1 MSKQLIVAI
10 SRECGSGGHTIAE
23 LIAGHYKVPLLD
35 RNLLTEMC
43 NEKNIN
49 VTNFERFDEA
59 PRNKLLSRTV
69 KGFSNSPEEI
79 IAEMQFD
86 FLKKKAAQGESFVV
100 VGRCAETVLKGNPN
114 LISIFVMGDM
124 DKKIETISKL
134 HSITRN
140 EAYSFIRRI
149 DKKRKFYH
157 NTYSDVKWGDS
168 RNYDLCINSRRLGL
182 NSTFT
187 VLLEYIDKRLETEK

>member
-1 MSKQLIVAI
+1 MKQLIVAI

-23 LIAGHYKVPLLD
+23 LIAGHYKIPLLD

-49 VTNFERFDEA
+49 VANFEKFDEA

-86 FLKKKAAQGESFVV
+86 FLKNKAKQGESFVV
-100 VGRCAETVLKGNPN
+100 VGRCAETVLKGNPA
-114 LISIFVMGDM
+114 LISFFVLGDM
-124 DKKIETISKL
+124 DNKIERISKL
-134 HSITRN
+134 HSINRSES
-140 EAYSFIRRI
+140 EAFIRRI
-149 DKKRKFYH
+149 DKKRKYYH
-157 NTYSDVKWGDS
+157 NTHSDVKWGDS
-168 RNYDLCINSRRLGL
+168 RNYDLCINSCRLGL
-182 NSTFT
+182 ESTFS
-187 VLLEYIDKRLETEK
+187 VLLEYIDKRLAR

>member
-1 MSKQLIVAI
+1 MKQLIVAI

-23 LIAGHYKVPLLD
+23 LIAGHYKIPLLD

-49 VTNFERFDEA
+49 VTNFEKFDEA

-100 VGRCAETVLKGNPN
+100 VGRCAETVLKGNSA
-114 LISIFVMGDM
+114 LMSFFVLGDM
-124 DKKIETISKL
+124 ENKIERISKL
-134 HSITRN
+134 HSINRS
-140 EAYSFIRRI
+140 EAEAFIRRI
-149 DKKRKFYH
+149 DKKRKYYH
-157 NTYSDVKWGDS
+157 NTHSDVKWGDS
-168 RNYDLCINSRRLGL
+168 RNYDLCINSCRLGL
-182 NSTFT
+182 ESTFS
-187 VLLEYIDKRLETEK
+187 VLLDYIDKRLAR

>member
-23 LIAGHYKVPLLD
+23 LIARHYNIPLLD

-49 VTNFERFDEA
+49 VTNFEKFDEA

-86 FLKKKAAQGESFVV
+86 FLKKKAEQGESFVV
-100 VGRCAETVLKGNPN
+100 VGRCAETVLKGNPA
-114 LISIFVMGDM
+114 LISIFVLGDM
-124 DKKIETISKL
+124 ENKITRICKL
-134 HSITRN
+134 HSINRS
-140 EAYSFIRRI
+140 EAETFIRRI
-149 DKKRKFYH
+149 DKKRKYYH

-168 RNYDLCINSRRLGL
+168 RNYDLCINSCRLGL
-182 NSTFT
+182 DMTFSA
-187 VLLEYIDKRLETEK
+187 LLDYIDKRLGK

>member
-23 LIAGHYKVPLLD
+23 LIAGHYKIPLLD

-49 VTNFERFDEA
+49 VSNLERFDEA

-86 FLKKKAAQGESFVV
+86 FLKKKAEQGESFVV

-114 LISIFVMGDM
+114 LISFFVLGDM
-124 DKKIETISKL
+124 DKKIDTISKL
-134 HSITRN
+134 HSITKN
-140 EAYSFIRRI
+140 EAYAFIRRI

-157 NTYSDVKWGDS
+157 NTYSNVKWGDS
-168 RNYDLCINSRRLGL
+168 RNYDLCINSSRMGI
-182 NSTFT
+182 NSTFL
-187 VLLEYIDKRLETEK
+187 VMLDYIDKRMEK

>member
-1 MSKQLIVAI
+1 MIVAI

-23 LIAGHYKVPLLD
+23 LIAGHYKIPLLD

-49 VTNFERFDEA
+49 VSNLERFDEA

-86 FLKKKAAQGESFVV
+86 FLKKKAEQGESFVV

-114 LISIFVMGDM
+114 LISFFVLGDM
-124 DKKIETISKL
+124 DKKIDTISKL
-134 HSITRN
+134 HSITKN
-140 EAYSFIRRI
+140 EAYAFIRRI

-157 NTYSDVKWGDS
+157 NTYSNVKWGDS
-168 RNYDLCINSRRLGL
+168 RNYDLCINSSRMGI
-182 NSTFT
+182 NSTFL
-187 VLLEYIDKRLETEK
+187 VMLDYIDKRMEK